1 MTTAHRHQGLGSS
14 AVGARSET
22 LAPLPWAAARIAA
35 YAAPD
40 PLPPDTAPLA
50 DALGTTLAAP
60 LVAAAALP
68 AFDCAAM
75 DGYAVGSAEG
85 PWRVVGRV
93 LAGHGLPNPLAAD
106 EAVEIATGAP
116 TPAGTAGVLP
126 HEQATVLGESLH
138 GHVTEGRH
146 IRPAGEDAA
155 AGRQLLPAGTPV
167 TATILGLAAAVGQD
181 ELPVRPRPRVAAL
194 LTGDELVH
202 RGLPGDGRVRDG
214 VGPALP
220 GVVRWL
226 GGEPVLILPVPDTPA
241 DQLAA
246 AVDAADGDVIVT
258 VGGAARGPA
267 DRLCETLDRLGAR
280 TIVPSVA
287 CRPGHPQRLARLPD
301 GRWLVGLPGNPYAA
315 LVASVTL
322 LGPLIGGLTGRP
334 LPVLPTAVFSRPG
347 GPATHTAPGAHEYAR
362 VLPVHRIS
370 GGRVEP
376 VGHDR
381 PGSLW
386 GAALADALAV
396 VPSGWAE
403 DPVPLLALPP
413 P

>member
-1 MTTAHRHQGLGSS
+1 VTGAHRRQALGAS
-14 AVGARSET
+14 AHAEQPEPE
-22 LAPLPWAAARIAA
+22 PLPWAAARIAA
-35 YAAPD
+35 YAAPE
-40 PLPPDTAPLA
+40 PLPPNTTRLA
-50 DALGTTLAAP
+50 DALGTTLAEP
-60 LVAAAALP
+60 LVAAASLP

-75 DGYAVGSAEG
+75 DGYAVGSPAG

-93 LAGHGLPNPLAAD
+93 LAGHGIPNPLGAD

-116 TPAGTAGVLP
+116 TPVGAVAVLP
-126 HEQATVLGESLH
+126 QEQATVLADTVRGEIAP
-138 GHVTEGRH
+138 GRH
-146 IRPAGEDAA
+146 IRPAGEDAT

-167 TATILGLAAAVGQD
+167 SATILGLAAAVGRD
-181 ELPVRPRPRVAAL
+181 TLTVRPRPRVAAL
-194 LTGDELVH
+194 LTGDELIH

-220 GVVRWL
+220 GVLRWL
-226 GGEPVLILPVPDTPA
+226 GGDPVLILPVPDTPA

-246 AVDAADGDVIVT
+246 AVDAADGDVVVT

-267 DRLCETLDRLGAR
+267 DRLCETLDRLGGK
-280 TIVPSVA
+280 TVVPSVA

-322 LGPLIGGLTGRP
+322 LGPLIAGLTGRP
-334 LPVLPTAVFSRPG
+334 LPVLPTATFSAPSGHR
-347 GPATHTAPGAHEYAR
+347 THTPPGAHDFARIVPVLRYA
-362 VLPVHRIS
+362 S
-370 GGRVEP
+370 GRAEP

-396 VPSGWAE
+396 IPPGWAGE
-403 DPVPLLALPP
+403 PVPLVALPP
-413 P
+413 A

>member
-1 MTTAHRHQGLGSS
+1 VTTAHRHQELGSS
-14 AVGARSET
+14 ASNERGEPPSV
-22 LAPLPWAAARIAA
+22 PWASARIAA

-40 PLPPDTAPLA
+40 PLPPDTVPLA

-60 LVAAAALP
+60 LVATVSLP

-75 DGYAVGSAEG
+75 DGYAVGSATG

-93 LAGHGLPNPLAAD
+93 LAGHGIPTPLRED

-116 TPAGTAGVLP
+116 TPVGAVAVLP
-126 HEQATVLGESLH
+126 QEQATVLGAAVH
-138 GHVTEGRH
+138 GEVVPDRH
-146 IRPAGEDAA
+146 LRPAGEDAV

-167 TATILGLAAAVGQD
+167 TATILGLAAAVGGD
-181 ELPVRPRPRVAAL
+181 VLAVRPRPRVAAL

-202 RGLPGDGRVRDG
+202 RGLPGDGRVRDA
-214 VGPALP
+214 VGPTLP
-220 GVVRWL
+220 GLVRWL
-226 GGEPVLILPVPDTPA
+226 GGEPVLILPVPDTPE

-246 AVDAADGDVIVT
+246 AVDAADGEVIVT

-267 DRLCETLDRLGAR
+267 DRLCGTLARLRAR
-280 TIVPSVA
+280 TVVPSVA
-287 CRPGHPQRLARLPD
+287 CRPGHPQRLALLPD

-315 LVASVTL
+315 LVASLTL
-322 LGPLIGGLTGRP
+322 LGPLIAGLTGRP
-334 LPVLPTAVFSRPG
+334 LPVLPTATFAPPSHP
-347 GPATHTAPGAHEYAR
+347 THTPPGAHDFAR
-362 VLPVHRIS
+362 VVPVHRIS

-396 VPSGWAE
+396 VPAGWTGE
-403 DPVPLLALPP
+403 PVPLVALPP
-413 P
+413 A

>member
-1 MTTAHRHQGLGSS
+1 VTTAHRHQALSS
-14 AVGARSET
+14 SDERSEP
-22 LAPLPWAAARIAA
+22 AGPVPWASARIAA

-40 PLPPDTAPLA
+40 PLPPDTVPLA

-60 LVAAAALP
+60 LVASASLP

-75 DGYAVGSAEG
+75 DGYAVGSAAG

-93 LAGHGLPNPLAAD
+93 LAGHGVPSPLAAG

-116 TPAGTAGVLP
+116 TPAGAVAVLP
-126 HEQATVLGESLH
+126 HEQATVSGGVVHGEA
-138 GHVTEGRH
+138 VPGRH
-146 IRPAGEDAA
+146 LRPAGEDVI

-167 TATILGLAAAVGQD
+167 TATVLGLAAAVGED
-181 ELPVRPRPRVAAL
+181 VLAVRARPRVAAL
-194 LTGDELVH
+194 LTGDELIH
-202 RGLPGDGRVRDG
+202 RGLPGHGRVRDA

-220 GVVRWL
+220 GLVRWL
-226 GGEPVLILPVPDTPA
+226 GGEPALVLPVPDTPA

-246 AVDAADGDVIVT
+246 AVAAADGEGVVT
-258 VGGAARGPA
+258 VGGAAHGPA
-267 DRLCETLDRLGAR
+267 DRLCGTLLRLGAR
-280 TIVPSVA
+280 TVVRSVA
-287 CRPGHPQRLARLPD
+287 CRPGHPQRLALLPD

-322 LGPLIGGLTGRP
+322 LGPLLAGLGGRP
-334 LPVLPTAVFSRPG
+334 LPVLPTATFSP
-347 GPATHTAPGAHEYAR
+347 PSHATHTAPGAHDFAR
-362 VLPVHRIS
+362 VVPVQRIS
-370 GGRVEP
+370 GGRMEP

-396 VPSGWAE
+396 VPAGWAGE
-403 DPVPLLALPP
+403 PVPLVALPP
-413 P
+413 A